1 MADTRSAERKAWVDK
16 QTAAGS
22 LKSRA
27 ELRAEYDRLFPKDG
41 VTTDEQRTIEMI
53 AKVKELFPEYA
64 FFFEADAAGFGQ
76 DVRDLL
82 VRAVTQQYK
91 ADRFTAEYKQTQY
104 YRDTDP
110 AVKKWNAKTPGERES
125 ETATVVQSIRD
136 SYGDLFEDDA
146 ALKQAASDAARLG
159 LSGARLKSFVF
170 AAASKKQKG
179 QAQISATAE
188 ADRIRQLGR
197 DYGYQVSDDELN
209 SILTNQT
216 ERGRT
221 TVLTEDQLT
230 ERAKGAL
237 LGAMPHLKTQ
247 IDAGL
252 TLTNIF
258 RNYQQEA
265 ADVLELDPNS
275 VSVNDPRFRAALDAR
290 DAQGNTRQLSLGEWR
305 QKLRTDPSYGYQ
317 YTKRANREATDI
329 GLTIARAFGK
339 VM

>member
-1 MADTRSAERKAWVDK
+1 MADTRAAERKAWVDK
-16 QTAAGS
+16 QMAAGS
-22 LKSRA
+22 TKSRA
-27 ELRAEYDRLFPKDG
+27 ELRAEYDRLFPKDA
-41 VTTDEQRTIEMI
+41 VATDEQRTLDMI

-64 FFFEADAAGFGQ
+64 FFFEDDAAGFGQ

-82 VRAVTQQYK
+82 IRAVTQEYK
-91 ADRFTAEYKQTQY
+91 ADRFTAEYKQTKY
-104 YRDTDP
+104 FLETDP

-125 ETATVVQSIRD
+125 DTETFMQAIRD

-146 ALKQAASDAARLG
+146 ALKQAAADAARLG
-159 LSGARLKSFVF
+159 LSGTRLKSFVF
-170 AAASKKQKG
+170 ASAGKQQKA

-188 ADRIRQLGR
+188 ADRIRQVGR
-197 DYGYQVSDDELN
+197 DYGYQVSDDEVN
-209 SILTNQT
+209 SILTGQP

-221 TVLTEDQLT
+221 VVLTEDQLM

-237 LGAMPHLKTQ
+237 LGSMPHLKSQ
-247 IDAGL
+247 IDSGL

-265 ADVLELDPNS
+265 ADVLELDPNA
-275 VSVNDPRFRAALDAR
+275 VSVTDPRFRAALDAR
-290 DAQGNTRQLSLGEWR
+290 DDKGNTRQLSLGEWR

-317 YTKRANREATDI
+317 YTKRANREAADI

-339 VM
+339 VV